1 MISRSFN
8 YISFVNDEVIKTSPE
23 KEKIISE
30 YKHYYLMSSKMQR
43 HLVKPYKLSISGS
56 AVGYTMKRHADE
68 NAGMTYARGLLDG
81 LTFTKILSAVDDFSR
96 NAKRVVLE
104 RSEAEPIR
112 LQLTVEKSRARSLQL
127 YNQSNKNFDHII
139 RSSLL
144 SRLEKAV
151 KELGE
156 SHEMTLVESHGDLC
170 MSNILVCYDEAV
182 RFIDPRGSDSIW
194 LDEYYDIAKLSQS
207 ILGGYDFIINDSN
220 EHPNEYIQELF
231 LAYVKQ
237 RGLSYKLMRAYE
249 ASLFISMCPLHI
261 NRYDHI
267 DAFLSMADKIL
278 KELGY

>member
-8 YISFVNDEVIKTSPE
+8 SISFVNDEVIKTSPE

-56 AVGYTMKRHADE
+56 AAGYTMKRYADE

-104 RSEAEPIR
+104 RSESEPVR

-127 YNQSNKNFDHII
+127 YNQSNKKFDHII

-151 KELGE
+151 QELGE

-170 MSNILVCYDEAV
+170 MSNILVCYDEAI